1 VPIALASAALFG
13 ASTPFVKL
21 LLGGGL
27 DPWLL
32 AGLLY
37 LGAGLGLGLMALARG
52 GGIEAP
58 LRRRD
63 LPRLALIT
71 TIGGILGPVLLMFGL
86 AQTSASTA
94 SLLLNLEGLATMGI
108 AWLLFR
114 EPVDGRL
121 LLGAAA
127 ILAGAVMLSWQGGPA
142 AFGWGAA
149 AVVSACLA
157 WGLDNNLTRTLSS
170 TDPVQIAAAKS
181 LVAGVA
187 NTSLA
192 LLGGV
197 LLPLPASVAGA
208 MAIGLLGY
216 GASLVLFV
224 LALRH
229 LGTART
235 AAYFSSAPFLGAA
248 LAVFMLGEP
257 ISAQLLVAGAL
268 MALGVYLHVSERHD
282 HEHAHEAMEHEH
294 RHEHDEHHRHRHEAA
309 TQPHSHRH
317 RHAPLIHAHPH
328 YPDPHHRHGH
338 RGEQDGCPPWGLRQ
352 CSNGDGYVGGRRFQA
367 GP

>member
-1 VPIALASAALFG
+1 VTGRSLLAWPGVPIALASAALFG

-37 LGAGLGLGLMALARG
+37 LGAGLGLGLTALARG

-71 TIGGILGPVLLMFGL
+71 TIGGILGPVLLMLGL
-86 AQTSASTA
+86 AQISASTA

-127 ILAGAVMLSWQGGPA
+127 ILAGAVMLSWQSGPA
-142 AFGWGAA
+142 GFGWGDA
-149 AVVSACLA
+149 AVVGACLA
-157 WGLDNNLTRTLSS
+157 WGLDNNLTRGLSS

-197 LLPLPASVAGA
+197 LLPSLASMVGA

-216 GASLVLFV
+216 GVSLVLFV

-235 AAYFSSAPFLGAA
+235 GAYFSCAPFIGAA
-248 LAVFMLGEP
+248 LSVLMLGE
-257 ISAQLLVAGAL
+257 SVTTQLLIAGAL
-268 MALGVYLHVSERHD
+268 MALGVYLHASERHN
-282 HEHAHEAMEHEH
+282 HEHAHDSIEHEH
-294 RHEHDEHHRHRHEAA
+294 RHEHDEHHRHRHEATA

-317 RHAPLIHAHPH
+317 RHVPLIHAHPH

-338 RGEQDGCPPWGLRQ
+338 
-352 CSNGDGYVGGRRFQA
+352 
-367 GP
+367 

>member
-1 VPIALASAALFG
+1 MTGRSLLAWPGVPIALASAALFG

-157 WGLDNNLTRTLSS
+157 WGLDNNL
-170 TDPVQIAAAKS
+170 
-181 LVAGVA
+181 
-187 NTSLA
+187 A

-235 AAYFSSAPFLGAA
+235 AAYFSCAPFLGAA

-257 ISAQLLVAGAL
+257 RLSACV
-268 MALGVYLHVSERHD
+268 R
-282 HEHAHEAMEHEH
+282 
-294 RHEHDEHHRHRHEAA
+294 
-309 TQPHSHRH
+309 TT
-317 RHAPLIHAHPH
+317 
-328 YPDPHHRHGH
+328 
-338 RGEQDGCPPWGLRQ
+338 
-352 CSNGDGYVGGRRFQA
+352 
-367 GP
+367 